1 MPARVVGA
9 AYLLAALC
17 LLIPLAMLGAG
28 FAGVVLIRRGRRIEG
43 LGAIAVGAACTVAGV
58 TLLR

>member
-1 MPARVVGA
+1 MPARVVVA

-28 FAGVVLIRRGRRIEG
+28 FAGVVLIGRGRRAEG
-43 LGAIAVGAACTVAGV
+43 IGVIAFGVACTVAGI